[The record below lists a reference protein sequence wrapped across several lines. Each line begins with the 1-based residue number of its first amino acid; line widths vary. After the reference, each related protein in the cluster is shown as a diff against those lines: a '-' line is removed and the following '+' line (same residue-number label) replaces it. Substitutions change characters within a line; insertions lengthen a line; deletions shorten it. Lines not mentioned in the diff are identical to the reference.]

1 MADDTVRREA
11 LASFLRTRRARLSP
25 ADVGL
30 PSGGRRRTP
39 GLRREELALLAHVG
53 ISWYTA
59 LEQGRDIRPS
69 SGVLSSLAEALRL
82 TPDERRHLFLLA
94 GQPLQIE
101 PPVDEQV
108 GPALLAIV
116 SSLPY
121 PSYVLGYRWDYLAW
135 NQAADDL
142 FSISQAQPPHQYNL
156 VWQLFTNPAKRRF
169 YPEWAQVAQN
179 VIAEFRAEVE
189 PYHGSPSIS
198 RLIADLRAASAEF
211 REWWEQ
217 HAVLGTIDRRKV
229 LQPPRGER
237 VVLEYITLRLAIQPS
252 LKLISYM
259 PPAETAGLQLAEV
272 GVMGREELQ
281 RAKQSTPRPPFE
293 TSSRT

>member
-1 MADDTVRREA
+1 MMEDAARREA
-11 LASFLRTRRARLSP
+11 LASFLRTRRARLAP

-39 GLRREELALLAHVG
+39 GLRREEVALLAHVG

-69 SGVLSSLAEALRL
+69 SGVLSSLAEVLRL

-94 GQPLQIE
+94 GQPLKVE
-101 PPVDEQV
+101 PPAEEYVSS
-108 GPALLAIV
+108 ALLSIV
-116 SSLPY
+116 ASMPY

-142 FSISQAQPPHQYNL
+142 FEISQAPPPHQHNL
-156 VWQLFTNPAKRRF
+156 VWQLFTNPAKRRL
-169 YPEWAQVAQN
+169 YPEWEQVAQN

-189 PYHGSPSIS
+189 PYHGSPGIS
-198 RLIADLRAASAEF
+198 TLIADLRATSLEF
-211 REWWEQ
+211 RAWWEQ

-229 LQPPRGER
+229 LQPPRGEQ

-259 PPAETAGLQLAEV
+259 SPVEAADLQLASV
-272 GVMGREELQ
+272 RAPGREEARQ
-281 RAKQSTPRPPFE
+281 ANQATSPPPQPDRRA
-293 TSSRT
+293 